1 MNDDTFSYLN
11 LNNNISD
18 MFFEEDST
26 IFICIYNISFVII
39 EDKASSA
46 SLNTKSCNELSTD

>member
-26 IFICIYNISFVII
+26 IFICIYNISFVKKDNVSTPENQII
-39 EDKASSA
+39 TSF
-46 SLNTKSCNELSTD
+46 TI